1 VAKRTQYQSRR
12 WSWNWN
18 RRRKGTKVSPN
29 PKARKKPASSSSG
42 PDAPRFP
49 SGELVYVIAGKDESL
64 RNAKCGE
71 LLDTLLEPSQ
81 RVTALFEPETASLP
95 ASDVLD
101 ELRTAPFLADKRVV
115 VLRGADAFV
124 SANRELLERYFDQPC
139 PTGRLI
145 LTVAGW
151 DSRTRLAKALPKVGK
166 LISAE
171 PPSRREL
178 PQRLMDYA
186 TEAHGKKLGMREATY
201 LIELAGDDLMRLYN
215 EIDKLALFAEP
226 EKFITAKHIES
237 LTGHNRMFNAFAVI
251 DAMIAGNVGQA
262 IERLRGMFAEDRSA
276 EYTAVGAFAFHLR
289 RMFNAK
295 VLLEK
300 GFVTGQILKKLGMWG
315 DQNDFFSQV
324 RKLGLRQIGAYLQ
337 QLAETDHAIK
347 TGRTQ
352 TPVAMEQFV
361 LSLAAG

>member
-1 VAKRTQYQSRR
+1 M
-12 WSWNWN
+12 
-18 RRRKGTKVSPN
+18 SPN
-29 PKARKKPASSSSG
+29 RKTQKKTTSRVGNSLPTRTETTCCG
-42 PDAPRFP
+42 TP
-49 SGELVYVIAGKDESL
+49 LIYVIAGQDESL
-64 RNAKCGE
+64 CNAQCRE

-81 RVTALFEPETASLP
+81 RVTALSEPETASVS
-95 ASDVLD
+95 ACDVLD

-115 VLRGADAFV
+115 VLRGAEDFV

-145 LTVAGW
+145 LTVASW

-186 TEAHGKKLGMREATY
+186 SEAHGKKLGIRDAIQ
-201 LIELAGDDLMRLYN
+201 LIELAGDDLMRLYS
-215 EIDKLALFAEP
+215 EVDKLALFVDAE
-226 EKFITAKHIES
+226 KVITAKHIES

-251 DAMIAGNVGQA
+251 DAVTAGNLGQA
-262 IERLRGMFAEDRSA
+262 VERLRGMFAEDRSA

-289 RMFNAK
+289 RMFSAK
-295 VLLEK
+295 ALLEK
-300 GFVTGQILKKLGMWG
+300 GVSPREVLQRLHIWG
-315 DQNDFFSQV
+315 DTDGFFAQL
-324 RKLGLRQIGAYLQ
+324 RKLSLRQIGAYLQ
-337 QLAETDHAIK
+337 RLAETDHAIK
-347 TGRTQ
+347 TGRTT

-361 LSLAAG
+361 LELAGRSAE

>member
-1 VAKRTQYQSRR
+1 M
-12 WSWNWN
+12 
-18 RRRKGTKVSPN
+18 SPN
-29 PKARKKPASSSSG
+29 PKARKKPASSSRT
-42 PDAPRFP
+42 PDAPQSQ
-49 SGELVYVIAGKDESL
+49 SGELIYVIAGKDESL
-64 RNAKCGE
+64 CNARYTE

-81 RVTALFEPETASLP
+81 RVMALSEPQAASVS
-95 ASDVLD
+95 ACDVLD

-115 VLRGADAFV
+115 ALRGADGFV

-145 LTVAGW
+145 LTVASW
-151 DSRTRLAKALPKVGK
+151 DSRTRLAKALPRVGK

-186 TEAHGKKLGMREATY
+186 AEAHGKKLGPREATL
-201 LIELAGDDLMRLYN
+201 LIEVAGDDLMRLYS
-215 EIDKLALFAEP
+215 EIDKLALFADT
-226 EKFITAKHIES
+226 EKSITAKHIEA
-237 LTGHNRMFNAFAVI
+237 LTGHNRLFNAFAVI
-251 DAMIAGNVGQA
+251 DAVVAGNVGQA
-262 IERLRGMFAEDRSA
+262 VERLRGMFAEDRSA

-300 GFVTGQILKKLGMWG
+300 GLGPREVLQKLGMWG
-315 DQNDFFSQV
+315 NQDGFFSQV
-324 RKLGLRQIGAYLQ
+324 RPLSLRRIGAYLQ
-337 QLAETDHAIK
+337 QLAETDYAIK
-347 TGRTQ
+347 TGRTK
-352 TPVAMEQFV
+352 TPVALEQFV